1 MRMAVSY
8 ARWTRIVRSIMS
20 VVDIVFLTYNN
31 MNIKHLCT
39 YQNPIT
45 NKEGRPFMARWLS
58 SPYDARDARTRGAS
72 VARGASFASVDER
85 GARRKRL

>member
-1 MRMAVSY
+1 
-8 ARWTRIVRSIMS
+8 MS

-45 NKEGRPFMARWLS
+45 NLYVHILQLS
-58 SPYDARDARTRGAS
+58 PQAFTQKSCRQVLRRHVRRGAVGIS
-72 VARGASFASVDER
+72 PRLVHIRAGRDQHLQALRVAVL
-85 GARRKRL
+85 RRH